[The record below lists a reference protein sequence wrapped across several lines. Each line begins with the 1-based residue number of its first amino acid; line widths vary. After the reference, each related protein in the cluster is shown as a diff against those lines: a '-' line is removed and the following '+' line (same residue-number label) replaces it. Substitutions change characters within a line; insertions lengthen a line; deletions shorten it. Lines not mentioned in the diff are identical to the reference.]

1 MDSIFWIL
9 LVVFMIAIF
18 CLCLYIYM
26 QRKVIEWYRNWIRSI
41 VHNGNIL
48 IESLSTIA
56 AAYGYSSMDELVEAI
71 ERDRNAKGKKK

>member
-1 MDSIFWIL
+1 MDSIFWVL
-9 LVVFMIAIF
+9 LVIFIVAIF
-18 CLCLYIYM
+18 CLGLYIHM

-48 IESLSTIA
+48 IESLSTVA
-56 AAYGYSSMDELVEAI
+56 AAYGYSSMDELVETI

>member
-18 CLCLYIYM
+18 CLCLYIHM

-41 VHNGNIL
+41 VHNGYIL